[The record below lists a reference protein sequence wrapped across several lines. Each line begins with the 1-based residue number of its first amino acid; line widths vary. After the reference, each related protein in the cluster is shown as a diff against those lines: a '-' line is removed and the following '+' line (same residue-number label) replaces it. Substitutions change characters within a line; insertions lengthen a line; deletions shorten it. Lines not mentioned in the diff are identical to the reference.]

1 MYKPI
6 SYWYLYNDI
15 KEYRYETD
23 TYKSDTD
30 NMYKLISY
38 WYPYMDTKEY
48 RFDTDIYKSDTD
60 NMYKPIRE
68 YKQWTCVQLS
78 TNSWA
83 YAEQTA
89 CTVLFSSAQTH
100 VFV

>member
-1 MYKPI
+1 
-6 SYWYLYNDI
+6 
-15 KEYRYETD
+15 
-23 TYKSDTD
+23 
-30 NMYKLISY
+30 
-38 WYPYMDTKEY
+38 MDTKEY

-100 VFV
+100 VQIYFTYYRDRVANFFFFFK